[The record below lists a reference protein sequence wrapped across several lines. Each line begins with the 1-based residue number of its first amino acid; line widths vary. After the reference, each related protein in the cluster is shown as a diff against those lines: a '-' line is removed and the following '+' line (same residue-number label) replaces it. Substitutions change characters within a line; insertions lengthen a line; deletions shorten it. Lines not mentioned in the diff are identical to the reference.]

1 MEENRQTPPD
11 VLKDSFAAPSQ
22 GQPSEPGVKPPQVP
36 PQADIPD
43 YVVDTV
49 TDGRGIRAA
58 MDILLPPLFRVG
70 YWVLG
75 ILCLVMGGLLIPLD
89 GRLTLLSGA
98 CLFLGV
104 FILLLRL
111 RLPHRTA
118 EKQLK
123 VLRESYGTDSVPVH
137 LVFWPQGVV
146 VNNTI
151 SGAHV
156 NIRYEIVRQLICRE
170 GYLVLRTQAGQ
181 SVILPLADVADR
193 PDFLPYLVA
202 KCPQAKKKGL

>member
-1 MEENRQTPPD
+1 M
-11 VLKDSFAAPSQ
+11 
-22 GQPSEPGVKPPQVP
+22 
-36 PQADIPD
+36 
-43 YVVDTV
+43 
-49 TDGRGIRAA
+49 
-58 MDILLPPLFRVG
+58 
-70 YWVLG
+70 
-75 ILCLVMGGLLIPLD
+75 
-89 GRLTLLSGA
+89 
-98 CLFLGV
+98 GV

-156 NIRYEIVRQLICRE
+156 NIRYEIIRQLICRE

-181 SVILPLADVADR
+181 SVIFALADVADR
-193 PDFLPYLVA
+193 PTF
-202 KCPQAKKKGL
+202 CPIWWPSAPRPRKKDCNFCVFHVKHPVSY

>member
-11 VLKDSFAAPSQ
+11 VLNDSFAAPSQ
-22 GQPSEPGVKPPQVP
+22 GQPSEPAPTPPQVP

-70 YWVLG
+70 YWVLAVLCLLWG
-75 ILCLVMGGLLIPLD
+75 ILLLVVEQ
-89 GRLTLLSGA
+89 RFTFLSGA
-98 CLFLGV
+98 CLFMGL
-104 FILLLRL
+104 FIIFLRL
-111 RLPHRTA
+111 QMPKRIVNR
-118 EKQLK
+118 QLK
-123 VLRESYGTDSVPVH
+123 VLRESYGAESVPVH

-146 VNNTI
+146 VNNGI
-151 SGAHV
+151 SGAHQ
-156 NIRYEIVRQLICRE
+156 NIRYDIIKRMICHK
-170 GYLVLRTQAGQ
+170 GYLVLQTQAGQ
-181 SVILPLADVADR
+181 SLILPMADLADR